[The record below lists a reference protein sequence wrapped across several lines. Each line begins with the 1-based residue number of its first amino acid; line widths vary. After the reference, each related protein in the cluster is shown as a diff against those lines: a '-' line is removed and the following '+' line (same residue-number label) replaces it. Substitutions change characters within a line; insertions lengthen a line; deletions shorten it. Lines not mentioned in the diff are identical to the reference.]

1 MRTQTV
7 ERTGSGAHPN
17 AGRRPV
23 TTFLI
28 IALGLGLPSLGFAAI
43 VGLPQEPFVLATC
56 YIGLAGGA
64 LLVAR
69 WVDGPGAAVRL
80 LRRLLRWRFGPG
92 RWLTILLGMPAL
104 TLAVAAAT
112 GTLQP
117 PAKGWGYEVAA
128 YVFLVAVF
136 GGLIL
141 NLWEELGW
149 TGFVQARLMSRHGIL
164 VGSLLTAVP
173 FAVLHIPRAFLP
185 GWTWS
190 SATIA
195 LIAIA
200 GLAPVLRYLL
210 GVLYVDTA
218 GSLLA
223 VGLMHAS
230 FNASTA
236 LGAVDG
242 GWQYLPALAV
252 LTAIVA
258 VARHR
263 AGRRDDASAGV
274 N

>member
-1 MRTQTV
+1 MQTHTVDRT
-7 ERTGSGAHPN
+7 EAGAHPF
-17 AGRRPV
+17 ARRRPV

-28 IALGLGLPSLGFAAI
+28 IALGLGLPLLGFAAMA
-43 VGLPQEPFVLATC
+43 GLAQEPFLLVTC
-56 YIGLAGGA
+56 YAGLAGGA
-64 LLVAR
+64 LLVTR
-69 WVDGPGAAVRL
+69 WVEGPGATGRL
-80 LRRLLRWRFGPG
+80 LRRLLRWRFGPA
-92 RWLTILLGMPAL
+92 RWLAILLAMPVL

-128 YVFLVAVF
+128 YVFLVVVF
-136 GGLIL
+136 GGVIL

-149 TGFVQARLMSRHGIL
+149 TGFVQARLMSRHGLL

-173 FAVLHIPRAFLP
+173 FAVLHIPRAFTE
-185 GWTWS
+185 GWTRS

-195 LIAIA
+195 LIAMA

-210 GVLYVDTA
+210 GMLYVDTA

-252 LTAIVA
+252 LTAA
-258 VARHR
+258 VAL
-263 AGRRDDASAGV
+263 ARRRRVTASSSG
-274 N
+274 